1 MSSLKAIVNKL
12 DSQIQILSPSVGL
25 CSLNPEHNG
34 YLSAGAFIG
43 SLKILNTNI
52 DLYLPADVFGKVL
65 IEEERDKIFQV
76 EYKQELFC
84 LSPENIQANNELKK
98 VHTKT
103 KDENGLEHGYLI
115 HAFTTGIFYRRSSP
129 EAPAYVEE
137 GQKIEKGKILGLI
150 EVMKTFNHIVF
161 QGTDNSDSGVV
172 KKILC
177 EDAQEVKLGEG
188 LFVIE

>member
-1 MSSLKAIVNKL
+1 MLNLKVITESNN
-12 DSQIQILSPSVGL
+12 SQVKVLSPSVGL
-25 CSLNPEHNG
+25 CSLNPEHNA

-43 SLKILNTNI
+43 KLKILNTNI
-52 DLYLPADVFGKVL
+52 NLYLPADVFGKVL
-65 IEEERDKIFQV
+65 IEEERDKLFQV
-76 EYKQELFC
+76 EYKQELFR

-98 VHTKT
+98 VQAKT
-103 KDENGLEHGYLI
+103 KDKNGLENGYLI
-115 HAFTTGIFYRRSSP
+115 TAFTTGIFYRRSSP
-129 EAPAYVEE
+129 DEPSYVKE

-161 QGTDNSDSGVV
+161 QGTDNSDSGVI

-177 EDAQEVKLGEG
+177 EDAQEVKLGER